1 MARKPDP
8 EKIRSFLGQIHEI
21 QAELAGGLPRERGIE
36 RYIDLGFN
44 PAQARKEVDE
54 FLQMIDVFRGLAE
67 ERLTRDEGVERL
79 KAIGWREE
87 KAQREVD
94 EVIERRQQRQAFEV
108 IAAALAEGLSRPQ
121 LLKRLQ
127 RSGVALD
134 KAQEYLELFAELQR
148 RWRELYERQDRGGTD
163 EGDLQ
168 L

>member
-21 QAELAGGLPRERGIE
+21 QAELAGGLPREQGIE
-36 RYIDLGFN
+36 QYIALGFN

-54 FLQMIDVFRGLAE
+54 FLQMIEVFRGIAE
-67 ERLTRDEGVERL
+67 ERLTRDDGVERL

-94 EVIERRQQRQAFEV
+94 EVIERRQQRQAFEI
-108 IAAALAEGLSRPQ
+108 IAACLTEGLTEA
-121 LLKRLQ
+121 KVIGRLQ
-127 RSGVALD
+127 RTGLTRD

-148 RWRELYERQDRGGTD
+148 RWRELYERQDRGDAD